1 MLAGIFG
8 QISLDNLMLPL
19 LAKQPDAVPQILAAL
34 PHCAQI
40 DALKPRLLCGQVEQ
54 IGEQERRARRVSDVY
69 LVIGSRH
76 SKQ

>member
-8 QISLDNLMLPL
+8 QIALDNLVLPL

-40 DALKPRLLCGQVEQ
+40 DTLKPRLLCGQVEQ
-54 IGEQERRARRVSDVY
+54 IGEQKRRVRFRCGNS
-69 LVIGSRH
+69 LLIGSRH